1 MEREELKDYL
11 LSEGYKYERDAEYG
25 RDVFT
30 KYIEDSLLLEVFVDR
45 WTVKIVWHYAPN
57 SRRATSALLEKLDL
71 GVFKLMVQALISD
84 D

>member
-1 MEREELKDYL
+1 MEREELKEYL
-11 LSEGYKYERDAEYG
+11 LTEGYKYERDAEYG

-30 KYIEDSLLLEVFVDR
+30 KNIEDSLLEVFIDR

-57 SRRATSALLEKLDL
+57 SRRATSAPLEKLDL
-71 GVFKLMVQALISD
+71 GVFKLMVQALMSD

>member
-11 LSEGYKYERDAEYG
+11 LTEGYKYERDTEYG

-30 KYIEDSLLLEVFVDR
+30 KNIEGNLLEVFIDR
-45 WTVKIVWHYAPN
+45 WTAKMVWHYAPN

-71 GVFKLMVQALISD
+71 RVFKLMVQALMSD

>member
-1 MEREELKDYL
+1 MEREELKEYL
-11 LSEGYKYERDAEYG
+11 LSEEYKYERDTEYA

-30 KYIEDSLLLEVFVDR
+30 KNIEDILLEVFIDR

-57 SRRATSALLEKLDL
+57 SRRATSALTEKIDL
-71 GVFKLMVQALISD
+71 GVFKLMVQALMSD

>member
-1 MEREELKDYL
+1 MEREELKEYL
-11 LSEGYKYERDAEYG
+11 LSEEYKYERDAEFP

-30 KYIEDSLLLEVFVDR
+30 KYIEDRLLEVFIDR

-57 SRRATSALLEKLDL
+57 SKMATSALTEKIDL
-71 GVFKLMVQALISD
+71 GIFKLMVQALMSD

>member
-1 MEREELKDYL
+1 MEKEELKEYL
-11 LSEGYKYERDAEYG
+11 LSEGYKYERDTEYG

-30 KYIEDSLLLEVFVDR
+30 KNIEDHLLEVFIDR
-45 WTVKIVWHYAPN
+45 WTVKIVYHFAPN

-71 GVFKLMVQALISD
+71 GVFKLMVQALLSD

>member
-11 LSEGYKYERDAEYG
+11 LSEEYKYERDAEFP

-30 KYIEDSLLLEVFVDR
+30 KNIEDSLLDVFVDR
-45 WTVKIVWHYAPN
+45 WTVKIVWHYTPN
-57 SRRATSALLEKLDL
+57 SRRATSVLLEKLDL

>member
-11 LSEGYKYERDAEYG
+11 LSEKYKYERDTEYS

-30 KYIEDSLLLEVFVDR
+30 KYIEGNLLEVFIDR
-45 WTVKIVWHYAPN
+45 WTVKIVYHFAPN

-71 GVFKLMVQALISD
+71 GVFKLMVQALMSD

>member
-11 LSEGYKYERDAEYG
+11 LSEKYKYERDAEFP
-25 RDVFT
+25 RDIFT
-30 KYIEDSLLLEVFVDR
+30 KFIGDNPLEVFIDR
-45 WTVKIVWHYAPN
+45 WTVKIVWHYTPN

-71 GVFKLMVQALISD
+71 GVFKLMVQALLSD